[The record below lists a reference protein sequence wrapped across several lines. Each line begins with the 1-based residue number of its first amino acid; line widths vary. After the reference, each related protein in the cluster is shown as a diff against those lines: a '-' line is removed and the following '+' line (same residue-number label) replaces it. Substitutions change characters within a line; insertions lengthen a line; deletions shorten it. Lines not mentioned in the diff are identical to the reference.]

1 MSPDLELILCHHP
14 RTNLV
19 PWHDGEAGFVFVGNT
34 TDSIMK
40 KPSAKSEFNRWWR
53 CIELAREQLL
63 EEGRDPYN
71 FSSAD
76 FGRTFPRAE
85 KLFEEGKG

>member
-1 MSPDLELILCHHP
+1 M
-14 RTNLV
+14 N
-19 PWHDGEAGFVFVGNT
+19 AMNT
-34 TDSIMK
+34 TNSIMK
-40 KPSAKSEFNRWWR
+40 KPNAKSEFNRWWR
-53 CIELAREQLL
+53 CIDLAREQLL
-63 EEGRDPYN
+63 KEGRDPYN